1 MLRISLHHKKGFMSS
16 EHRHNGIDK
25 RWILIISSAL
35 LLLGG
40 IVLEHFAATEF
51 LEKNQWIMPIWYIAA
66 FLPVGVPVMK
76 ESWENMLQKDIF
88 TEYTLMSIAT
98 IGALCIRQYPEA
110 VSVMLLYSIGEVFQ
124 DRAVNKAKKSITALM
139 DVRPETARI
148 IGDNGEE
155 KIINSKEAVVGQVI
169 RIKVGERVP
178 LDGTLVSDAAL
189 FNTAALTGE
198 SVPRSIKKGGEVLAG
213 MIVSDKVVNIRI
225 SKPFGESAISRILK
239 MVQEASERKAPTEL
253 FIRKFARI
261 YTPAVMGLAVLIVFI
276 PYLYSIVN
284 PAVAGA
290 VANGGFEYVS
300 SDWLYR
306 GLVFLVISCPCA
318 LVLSIPLSYFAG
330 IGAASRKGILF
341 KGGNYLD
348 AITKINAVVFD
359 KTGTLTKGVF
369 EVQNNV
375 PDSVLYPI
383 AAVEQNSNHP
393 IAKAILEYAKRKY
406 LTAAKNNGEISEE
419 EFLQSLPKISDVQEI
434 AGKGLAAVMNGEEIL
449 VGKARLLNDKN
460 ILVPSELFTMV
471 KTVVCCAING
481 KFAGYILLAD
491 TVKEDSR
498 AAAEN
503 LKKLGINN
511 LAILSGDKSDIV
523 RYLADNL
530 GFPKYYGDLMPE
542 GKVEH
547 IKELS
552 GEKNTKVA
560 FVGDGI
566 NDAPVM
572 ATADIGIAMGGLG
585 SDAAIETADVVIET
599 DQPSKVATAFKI
611 GKCTKYIVNENIIL
625 ALGIKLIILVLGALG
640 FASLWAAV
648 FADSGVA
655 LLAVLNSMRIRT
667 ITKRD

>member
-1 MLRISLHHKKGFMSS
+1 MSS
-16 EHRHNGIDK
+16 EHIHNGIDK
-25 RWILIISSAL
+25 RWILIISSTL

-51 LEKNQWIMPIWYIAA
+51 LEGNQWIMPVWYIAA

-76 ESWENMLQKDIF
+76 EALEWILKKDVF

-124 DRAVNKAKKSITALM
+124 DRAVSKAKKSITALM
-139 DVRPETARI
+139 DLKPQKQYAV
-148 IGDNGEE
+148 GS
-155 KIINSKEAVVGQVI
+155 KITLKA
-169 RIKVGERVP
+169 GERIP
-178 LDGTLVSDAAL
+178 QDGVLLSEQAFFD
-189 FNTAALTGE
+189 TAALTGE
-198 SVPRSIKKGGEVLAG
+198 SVPRSIKNGGEVLAG

-253 FIRKFARI
+253 FIRKFARV
-261 YTPAVMGLAVLIVFI
+261 YTPAVMGLAVLIVLI

-290 VANGGFEYVS
+290 AAEGGVHYVF

-369 EVQNNV
+369 EVQNDV
-375 PDSVLYPI
+375 PDSLLYSI

-393 IAKAILEYAKRKY
+393 IAKAILEYAKKR
-406 LTAAKNNGEISEE
+406 G
-419 EFLQSLPKISDVQEI
+419 LQSLPKISDVQEI

-449 VGKARLLNDKN
+449 VGKAKLLSDKN
-460 ILVPSELFTMV
+460 IPVPAELSAMV
-471 KTVVCCAING
+471 KTVVCCAIDG

-511 LAILSGDKSDIV
+511 LAILSGDKSEIV
-523 RYLADNL
+523 KDLADNL

-655 LLAVLNSMRIRT
+655 LLAVLNSMRIRS
-667 ITKRD
+667 ITKKD

>member
-1 MLRISLHHKKGFMSS
+1 MCTEEK
-16 EHRHNGIDK
+16 HNDYK
-25 RWILIISSAL
+25 RWFLIISSAV

-40 IVLEHFAATEF
+40 IVFEHFAEREF
-51 LEKNQWIMPIWYIAA
+51 YEKNQWVLLIWYVAA
-66 FLPVGVPVMK
+66 FMPVGLPVIIEACK
-76 ESWENMLQKDIF
+76 SIRQRDIF
-88 TEYTLMSIAT
+88 SEYTLMSIAT
-98 IGALCIRQYPEA
+98 IGAFCIKQYPEA
-110 VSVMLLYSIGEVFQ
+110 VAVMLLYSIGELFQ
-124 DRAVNKAKKSITALM
+124 DMAVGKARKSITALM
-139 DVRPETARI
+139 DLKPQ
-148 IGDNGEE
+148 
-155 KIINSKEAVVGQVI
+155 KQYAVGSTI
-169 RIKVGERVP
+169 TLKAGERIP
-178 LDGTLVSDAAL
+178 QDGILLSEQAYFD
-189 FNTAALTGE
+189 TAALTGE
-198 SVPRSIKKGGEVLAG
+198 SVPRAIKNGSEVLAG
-213 MIVSDKVVNIRI
+213 MIVYDKVVNIRI

-239 MVQEASERKAPTEL
+239 MVQDASERKAPTEL

-261 YTPAVMGLAVLIVFI
+261 YTPAVMSLAVLIVLV

-284 PAVAGA
+284 PVVTTTAGA
-290 VANGGFEYVS
+290 AAEGGFHYVF

-369 EVQNNV
+369 EVQNDV

-383 AAVEQNSNHP
+383 AAVERNSNHP
-393 IAKAILEYAKRKY
+393 IAKAILEYAKKKY
-406 LTAAKNNGEISEE
+406 LAAAKNSTGNSED
-419 EFLQSLPKISDVQEI
+419 EFLQALPQISDVKEI
-434 AGKGLAAVMNGEEIL
+434 AGEGLTAVMNGLEIL
-449 VGKARLLNDKN
+449 VGNTKLLQEKN
-460 ILVPSELFTMV
+460 IAAPEELSATV
-471 KTVVCCAING
+471 KTVVCYAIDG

-491 TVKEDSR
+491 TVKEDAR
-498 AAAEN
+498 AAVEN
-503 LKKLGINN
+503 LKKIGINN

-523 RYLADNL
+523 KNLAYNL

-611 GKCTKYIVNENIIL
+611 GKCTKHIVNENIIL

-667 ITKRD
+667 ITGKD

>member
-1 MLRISLHHKKGFMSS
+1 MSS
-16 EHRHNGIDK
+16 EHIHNGIDK
-25 RWILIISSAL
+25 RWILIISSTL

-51 LEKNQWIMPIWYIAA
+51 LEGNQWIMPVWYIAA

-76 ESWENMLQKDIF
+76 EALEWILKKDVF

-124 DRAVNKAKKSITALM
+124 DRAVSKAKKSITALM
-139 DVRPETARI
+139 DLKPQKQYAV
-148 IGDNGEE
+148 GS
-155 KIINSKEAVVGQVI
+155 KITLKA
-169 RIKVGERVP
+169 GERIP
-178 LDGTLVSDAAL
+178 QDGVLLSEQAFFD
-189 FNTAALTGE
+189 TAALTGE
-198 SVPRSIKKGGEVLAG
+198 SVPRSIKNGGEVLAG

-253 FIRKFARI
+253 FIRKFARV
-261 YTPAVMGLAVLIVFI
+261 YTPAVMGLAVLIVLI

-290 VANGGFEYVS
+290 AAEGGFHYVF

-369 EVQNNV
+369 EVQNDV
-375 PDSVLYPI
+375 PDSLLYSI

-393 IAKAILEYAKRKY
+393 IAKAILEYAKKR
-406 LTAAKNNGEISEE
+406 G
-419 EFLQSLPKISDVQEI
+419 LQSLPKISDVQEI

-449 VGKARLLNDKN
+449 VGKAKLLSDKN
-460 ILVPSELFTMV
+460 IPVPAELSAMV
-471 KTVVCCAING
+471 KTVVCCAIDG

-511 LAILSGDKSDIV
+511 LAILSGDKSEIV
-523 RYLADNL
+523 KDLADNL

-655 LLAVLNSMRIRT
+655 LLAVLNSMRIRS
-667 ITKRD
+667 ITKKD

>member
-1 MLRISLHHKKGFMSS
+1 MSS
-16 EHRHNGIDK
+16 EHIHNGIDK
-25 RWILIISSAL
+25 RWILIISSTL

-51 LEKNQWIMPIWYIAA
+51 LEGNQWIMPVWYIAA

-76 ESWENMLQKDIF
+76 EALEWILKKDVF

-124 DRAVNKAKKSITALM
+124 DRAVSKAKKSITALM
-139 DVRPETARI
+139 DLKPQKQYAV
-148 IGDNGEE
+148 GS
-155 KIINSKEAVVGQVI
+155 KITLKA
-169 RIKVGERVP
+169 GERIP
-178 LDGTLVSDAAL
+178 QDGVLLSEQAFFD
-189 FNTAALTGE
+189 TAALTGE
-198 SVPRSIKKGGEVLAG
+198 SVPRSIKNGGEVLAG

-253 FIRKFARI
+253 FIRKFARV
-261 YTPAVMGLAVLIVFI
+261 YTPAVMGLAVLIVLI

-290 VANGGFEYVS
+290 AAEGGVHYVF

-369 EVQNNV
+369 EVQNDV
-375 PDSVLYPI
+375 PDSLLYSI

-393 IAKAILEYAKRKY
+393 IAKAILEYAKKR
-406 LTAAKNNGEISEE
+406 G
-419 EFLQSLPKISDVQEI
+419 LQSLPKISDVQEI

-449 VGKARLLNDKN
+449 VGKAKLLSDKN
-460 ILVPSELFTMV
+460 IPVPAELLAMV
-471 KTVVCCAING
+471 KTVVCCAIDG

-511 LAILSGDKSDIV
+511 LAILSGDKSEIV
-523 RYLADNL
+523 KDLADNL

-655 LLAVLNSMRIRT
+655 LLAVLNSMRIRS
-667 ITKRD
+667 ITKKD

>member
-1 MLRISLHHKKGFMSS
+1 MNTENRHK
-16 EHRHNGIDK
+16 GIDK
-25 RWILIISSAL
+25 HWILIISSAL

-51 LEKNQWIMPIWYIAA
+51 LERNQWVLPVWFIAA
-66 FLPVGVPVMK
+66 FLPVGAPVMK
-76 ESWENMLQKDIF
+76 EAWEWMLRKDVF
-88 TEYTLMSIAT
+88 SEYTLMSIAT
-98 IGALCIRQYPEA
+98 IGAFCIGQYPEA
-110 VSVMLLYSIGEVFQ
+110 VSVMLLYSIGELFQ

-198 SVPRSIKKGGEVLAG
+198 SVPRSIKNGGEVLAG

-253 FIRKFARI
+253 FIRKFARV
-261 YTPAVMGLAVLIVFI
+261 YTPAVMGLAVLIVLI

-284 PAVAGA
+284 PMVTGIA
-290 VANGGFEYVS
+290 ANGGFKYVF

-318 LVLSIPLSYFAG
+318 LVISIPLSYFAG

-406 LTAAKNNGEISEE
+406 LTAAKNNGENSEE
-419 EFLQSLPKISDVQEI
+419 EFLQALPKISDVQEI

-449 VGKARLLNDKN
+449 VGKVKLLSDKN
-460 ILVPSELFTMV
+460 ITVPAELSAMV
-471 KTVVCCAING
+471 KTVVCCAIGG
-481 KFAGYILLAD
+481 KFAGYILLSD
-491 TVKEDSR
+491 TVKEDAR

-523 RYLADNL
+523 KDLADNL

-542 GKVEH
+542 GKVAH

-611 GKCTKYIVNENIIL
+611 GKCTKYIVNENIIV
-625 ALGIKLIILVLGALG
+625 ALGIKLIILVLGTIG

-667 ITKRD
+667 ITKKD

>member
-1 MLRISLHHKKGFMSS
+1 MSS
-16 EHRHNGIDK
+16 EHIHNGIDK
-25 RWILIISSAL
+25 RWILIISSTL

-51 LEKNQWIMPIWYIAA
+51 LEGNQWIMPVWYIAA

-76 ESWENMLQKDIF
+76 EALEWILKKDVF

-124 DRAVNKAKKSITALM
+124 DRAVSKAKKSITALM
-139 DVRPETARI
+139 DLKPQKQYAV
-148 IGDNGEE
+148 GS
-155 KIINSKEAVVGQVI
+155 KITLKA
-169 RIKVGERVP
+169 GERIP
-178 LDGTLVSDAAL
+178 QDGVLLSEQAFFD
-189 FNTAALTGE
+189 TAALTGE
-198 SVPRSIKKGGEVLAG
+198 SVPRSIKNGGEVLAG

-253 FIRKFARI
+253 FIRKFARV
-261 YTPAVMGLAVLIVFI
+261 YTPAVMGLAVLIVLI

-290 VANGGFEYVS
+290 AAEGGVHYVF

-369 EVQNNV
+369 EVQNDV
-375 PDSVLYPI
+375 PDSLLYSI

-419 EFLQSLPKISDVQEI
+419 EFLQALPKISDVQEI

-449 VGKARLLNDKN
+449 VGKAKLLSDKN
-460 ILVPSELFTMV
+460 IPVPAELLAMV
-471 KTVVCCAING
+471 KTVVCCAIDG

-511 LAILSGDKSDIV
+511 LAILSGDKSEIV
-523 RYLADNL
+523 KDLADNL

-655 LLAVLNSMRIRT
+655 LLAVLNSMRIRS
-667 ITKRD
+667 ITKKD

>member
-1 MLRISLHHKKGFMSS
+1 MNTENRHK
-16 EHRHNGIDK
+16 GIDK
-25 RWILIISSAL
+25 HWILIISSAL

-51 LEKNQWIMPIWYIAA
+51 LERNQWVLPVWFIAA
-66 FLPVGVPVMK
+66 FLPVGAPVMK
-76 ESWENMLQKDIF
+76 EAWEWMLRKDVF
-88 TEYTLMSIAT
+88 SEYTLMSIAT
-98 IGALCIRQYPEA
+98 IGAFCIGQYPEA
-110 VSVMLLYSIGEVFQ
+110 VSVMLLYSIGELFQ

-198 SVPRSIKKGGEVLAG
+198 SVPRSIKNGGEVLAG

-253 FIRKFARI
+253 FIRKFARV
-261 YTPAVMGLAVLIVFI
+261 YTPAVMGLAVLIVLI

-284 PAVAGA
+284 PMVTGIA
-290 VANGGFEYVS
+290 ANGGFKYVF

-318 LVLSIPLSYFAG
+318 LVISIPLSYFAG

-406 LTAAKNNGEISEE
+406 LTAAKNNGENSEE
-419 EFLQSLPKISDVQEI
+419 EFLQALPKISDVQEI

-449 VGKARLLNDKN
+449 VGKVKLLSDKN
-460 ILVPSELFTMV
+460 ITVPAELSAMV
-471 KTVVCCAING
+471 KTVVCCAIGG
-481 KFAGYILLAD
+481 KFAGYILLSD
-491 TVKEDSR
+491 TVKEDAR

-523 RYLADNL
+523 KDLADNL

-542 GKVEH
+542 GKVAH

-625 ALGIKLIILVLGALG
+625 ALGIKLIILVLGTIG

-667 ITKRD
+667 ITKKD

>member
-1 MLRISLHHKKGFMSS
+1 MLR
-16 EHRHNGIDK
+16 
-25 RWILIISSAL
+25 
-35 LLLGG
+35 
-40 IVLEHFAATEF
+40 
-51 LEKNQWIMPIWYIAA
+51 
-66 FLPVGVPVMK
+66 
-76 ESWENMLQKDIF
+76 KDVF
-88 TEYTLMSIAT
+88 SEYTLMSIAT
-98 IGALCIRQYPEA
+98 IGAFCIGQYPEA
-110 VSVMLLYSIGEVFQ
+110 VSVMLLYSIGELFQ
-124 DRAVNKAKKSITALM
+124 DKAVNKAKKSITALM
-139 DVRPETARI
+139 DLKPQKQYAV
-148 IGDNGEE
+148 GS
-155 KIINSKEAVVGQVI
+155 KITLKA
-169 RIKVGERVP
+169 GERIP
-178 LDGTLVSDAAL
+178 QDGVLLSEQAYFD
-189 FNTAALTGE
+189 TAALTGE
-198 SVPRSIKKGGEVLAG
+198 SVPRSIKNGGEVLAG

-239 MVQEASERKAPTEL
+239 MVQDASERKAPTEL
-253 FIRKFARI
+253 FIRKFARV
-261 YTPAVMGLAVLIVFI
+261 YTPAVMGLAVLIVLI

-284 PAVAGA
+284 PMVTGIA
-290 VANGGFEYVS
+290 ANGGFKYVF

-318 LVLSIPLSYFAG
+318 LVISIPLSYFAG

-406 LTAAKNNGEISEE
+406 LTATKNNGENSEE
-419 EFLQSLPKISDVQEI
+419 EFLQALPKISDVQEI

-449 VGKARLLNDKN
+449 VGKVKLLSDKN
-460 ILVPSELFTMV
+460 ITVPAELSAMV
-471 KTVVCCAING
+471 KTVVCCAIGG
-481 KFAGYILLAD
+481 KFAGYILLSD

-523 RYLADNL
+523 KDLADNL

-542 GKVEH
+542 GKVAH

-611 GKCTKYIVNENIIL
+611 GKCTKYIVNENIIV
-625 ALGIKLIILVLGALG
+625 ALGIKLIILVLGTIG

-667 ITKRD
+667 ITKKD

>member
-1 MLRISLHHKKGFMSS
+1 MNTENRHK
-16 EHRHNGIDK
+16 GIDK
-25 RWILIISSAL
+25 HWILIISSAL

-51 LEKNQWIMPIWYIAA
+51 LERNQWVLPVWFIAA
-66 FLPVGVPVMK
+66 FLPVGAPVMK
-76 ESWENMLQKDIF
+76 EAWEWMLRKDVF
-88 TEYTLMSIAT
+88 SEYTLMSIAT
-98 IGALCIRQYPEA
+98 IGAFCIGQYPEA
-110 VSVMLLYSIGEVFQ
+110 VSVMLLYSIGELFQ

-155 KIINSKEAVVGQVI
+155 KIINSKEVVVGQVI

-198 SVPRSIKKGGEVLAG
+198 SVPRSIKNGGEVLAG

-253 FIRKFARI
+253 FIRKFARV
-261 YTPAVMGLAVLIVFI
+261 YTPAVMGLAVLIVLI

-284 PAVAGA
+284 PMVTGVAS
-290 VANGGFEYVS
+290 NGGFEYVF

-318 LVLSIPLSYFAG
+318 LVISIPLSYFAG

-375 PDSVLYPI
+375 PDSLLYSI

-393 IAKAILEYAKRKY
+393 IAKAILEYAKKKY
-406 LTAAKNNGEISEE
+406 LTVAKNNEEISEE

-449 VGKARLLNDKN
+449 VGKVKLLSDKN
-460 ILVPSELFTMV
+460 ITVPAELSAMV
-471 KTVVCCAING
+471 KTVVCCAIGG
-481 KFAGYILLAD
+481 KFAGYILLSD
-491 TVKEDSR
+491 TVKEDAR

-523 RYLADNL
+523 KDLADNL

-542 GKVEH
+542 GKVAH

-625 ALGIKLIILVLGALG
+625 ALGIKMIILVLGAVG
-640 FASLWAAV
+640 IASLWAAV

-667 ITKRD
+667 ITGKD

>member
-1 MLRISLHHKKGFMSS
+1 MSS
-16 EHRHNGIDK
+16 EHIHNGIDK
-25 RWILIISSAL
+25 RWILIISSTL

-51 LEKNQWIMPIWYIAA
+51 LEGNQWIMPVWYIAA

-76 ESWENMLQKDIF
+76 EALEWILKKDVF

-124 DRAVNKAKKSITALM
+124 DRAVSKAKKSITALM
-139 DVRPETARI
+139 DLKPQKQYAV
-148 IGDNGEE
+148 GS
-155 KIINSKEAVVGQVI
+155 KITLKA
-169 RIKVGERVP
+169 GERIP
-178 LDGTLVSDAAL
+178 QDGVLLSEQAFFD
-189 FNTAALTGE
+189 TAALTGE
-198 SVPRSIKKGGEVLAG
+198 SVPRSIKNGGEVLAG

-253 FIRKFARI
+253 FIRKFARV
-261 YTPAVMGLAVLIVFI
+261 YTPAVMGLAVLIVLI

-290 VANGGFEYVS
+290 AAEGGVHYVF

-369 EVQNNV
+369 EVQNDV
-375 PDSVLYPI
+375 PDSLLYSI

-393 IAKAILEYAKRKY
+393 IAKAILEYAKKR
-406 LTAAKNNGEISEE
+406 G
-419 EFLQSLPKISDVQEI
+419 LQSLPKISDVQEI

-449 VGKARLLNDKN
+449 VGKAKLLSDKN
-460 ILVPSELFTMV
+460 IPVPAELLAMV
-471 KTVVCCAING
+471 KTVVCCAIDG

-511 LAILSGDKSDIV
+511 LAILSGDKSEIV
-523 RYLADNL
+523 KDLADNL

-572 ATADIGIAMGGLG
+572 ATAYIGIAMGGLG

-655 LLAVLNSMRIRT
+655 LLAVLNSMRIRS
-667 ITKRD
+667 ITKKD